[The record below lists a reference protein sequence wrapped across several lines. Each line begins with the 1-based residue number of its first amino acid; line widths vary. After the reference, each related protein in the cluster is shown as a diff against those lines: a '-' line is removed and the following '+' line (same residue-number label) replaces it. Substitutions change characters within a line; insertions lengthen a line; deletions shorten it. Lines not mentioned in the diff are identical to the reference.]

1 MIFSSYS
8 SSDTACE
15 PARVVSFKKSSP
27 NLSLGISTIGGNA
40 VGIFV
45 HEVQPQSFAFAHD
58 GLHCCDQILEV
69 SALTFLFLISMYST
83 TKIINICPF
92 SLHAFCVFTS

>member
-1 MIFSSYS
+1 MQVYYLYKSLFSSFPS
-8 SSDTACE
+8 ASDTACE
-15 PARVVSFKKSSP
+15 AARVLSFKKSSP

-45 HEVQPQSFAFAHD
+45 HEVQPQSFAFGHD

-69 SALTFLFLISMYST
+69 SILAILYKLFFIL
-83 TKIINICPF
+83 K
-92 SLHAFCVFTS
+92 